1 LAESRR
7 DRDASGAVD
16 RHAGK
21 VIDFELGSRS
31 VKTLKPLWERLSLKS
46 TVTVCSD
53 YFPAYSAVIPAQQHV
68 ESKAETWSVE
78 GKNSQIR
85 HRLARFHRKTFCYSK
100 CRQVVEAS
108 LKLLFKY
115 TNI

>member
-1 LAESRR
+1 MWL
-7 DRDASGAVD
+7 AVD
-16 RHAGK
+16 RDAGK

-31 VKTLKPLWERLSLKS
+31 VKTLKPLWKRLSLTS
-46 TVTVCSD
+46 HTTVCSD
-53 YFPAYSAVIPAQQHV
+53 YFPAYAAVIPAEQHV

-100 CRQVVEAS
+100 AKHMVEVS

-115 TNI
+115 ANV